1 MEMVYNV
8 EMAVTHT
15 AEFSK
20 ILMAKTTE
28 LSDNAKATAEKAML
42 DVARIFENEMK
53 STLALTRDGITEI
66 RGLVADTSFTTERE
80 ELARSIKAT
89 IEASIKVNLAL
100 EDYALKSR
108 LGAQATEQNTIAV
121 GHLEASFAALRV
133 DVSALA
139 GDDGSLRKAAKS
151 IADAGQL
158 IATGTSKVGEAV
170 DELVGISGAVA
181 STGPTFQK
189 MKTNAK
195 RAEEQ
200 LDALTN
206 VTARLDASL
215 SDISATAQA
224 TGALATELDRA
235 AKALPELTEKSEK
248 LGAQFSSAVEAS
260 ERIAR
265 HLAAM
270 PEQVETVKRLST
282 DVTQVLKVMVD
293 SVESAA
299 VGSRELKSNT
309 AEAGSVING
318 AKQLLASASG
328 LQATVAALQQVLDGL
343 TITVRSTQTAFSDST
358 VTLKSSVSNSANL
371 LEADVKRSS
380 EAASLLTDR
389 LITVAQNII
398 DQTRKRQ
405 ELPL

>member
-1 MEMVYNV
+1 M
-8 EMAVTHT
+8 
-15 AEFSK
+15 
-20 ILMAKTTE
+20 
-28 LSDNAKATAEKAML
+28 
-42 DVARIFENEMK
+42 
-53 STLALTRDGITEI
+53 
-66 RGLVADTSFTTERE
+66 
-80 ELARSIKAT
+80 
-89 IEASIKVNLAL
+89 AL

-389 LITVAQNII
+389 LITVAQNIL
-398 DQTRKRQ
+398 DPTRKRQ